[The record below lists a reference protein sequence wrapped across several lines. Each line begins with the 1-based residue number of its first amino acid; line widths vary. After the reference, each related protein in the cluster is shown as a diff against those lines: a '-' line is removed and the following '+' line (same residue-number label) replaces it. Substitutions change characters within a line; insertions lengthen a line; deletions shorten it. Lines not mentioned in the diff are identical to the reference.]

1 MLSAR
6 TLARV
11 LGIGKTDVD
20 LIDAT
25 RKGISAISALR
36 LAQAGGLDDRQLA
49 AALGVSTRTLARK
62 KGKRRLNAVESDRAV
77 RLGRVL
83 SLALEVF
90 SNRKAATISWLHDP
104 IIALG
109 GKAPVEFLDTDT
121 GLRRVEQ
128 VLLQL
133 DYGGIT

>member
-1 MLSAR
+1 MRKSPIS
-6 TLARV
+6 RV
-11 LGIGKTDVD
+11 LGIANADAD
-20 LIDAT
+20 LVDAT
-25 RKGISAISALR
+25 RKGLPAISALR
-36 LAQAGGLDDRQLA
+36 LAQAGGLNDQQLA
-49 AALGVSTRTLARK
+49 GALGVSTRTLARK
-62 KGKRRLNAVESDRAV
+62 KRKSRLNAVESDRVV

-90 SNRKAATISWLHDP
+90 ANKKVATIEWLHDP

-109 GKAPVEFLDTDT
+109 GKAPVDFLDTDA

-128 VLLQL
+128 VLVHL

>member
-1 MLSAR
+1 MLST

-11 LGIGKTDVD
+11 LGLSKTDVD
-20 LIDAT
+20 LIDAI
-25 RKGISAISALR
+25 RNGIPAISALR
-36 LAQAGGLDDRQLA
+36 LARVGGLDDQQLA

-62 KGKRRLNAVESDRAV
+62 KGKSRLNAVESDRAV

-90 SNRKAATISWLHDP
+90 ANKKAATIEWLHDP

-109 GKAPVEFLDTDT
+109 GKAPVDFLDTDA

>member
-1 MLSAR
+1 MSSSP
-6 TLARV
+6 LAKV
-11 LGIGKTDVD
+11 LGIGSADGD
-20 LIDAT
+20 LIAVT
-25 RKGISAISALR
+25 RNGLPAISALR
-36 LAQAGGLDDRQLA
+36 LAQAGGLSDQQLA
-49 AALGVSTRTLARK
+49 GALGVSTRTLARK
-62 KGKRRLNAVESDRAV
+62 KGRSRLNAVESDRAV

-83 SLALEVF
+83 SLALEIF
-90 SNRKAATISWLHDP
+90 GNKRQATIEWLHDP

-109 GKAPVEFLDTDT
+109 GKAPVDFLDTDA

>member
-1 MLSAR
+1 MRIS
-6 TLARV
+6 TLASV
-11 LGIGKTDVD
+11 LGIAQTDLD
-20 LIDAT
+20 LIEVT
-25 RKGISAISALR
+25 RKGIPAISALR
-36 LAQAGGLDDRQLA
+36 LAQVGGLDERQLA

-62 KGKRRLNAVESDRAV
+62 KGKSRLNAVESDRAL

-83 SLALEVF
+83 SLALDVF
-90 SNRKAATISWLHDP
+90 SNKKADTIAWLHDP

-109 GKAPVEFLDTDT
+109 GKAPADFLDTDA